1 MRVEVINTGSE
12 LLLGAVTNTHLGYI
26 ARKLLPLGLTIDRQ
40 VTVGDNHQLIGLTF
54 ANAIGRADLLIAT
67 GGLGPT
73 ADDITRDVVA
83 EICGCPLV
91 FHSEIMDRIA
101 ARFRSRKFPMP
112 ESVRVQAM
120 VPVGAIVLEN
130 HNGTAPGL
138 ALEHK
143 GKWIILLPGPPRELK
158 PMFEESVI
166 PLLGARLKLPVV
178 ESRTFR
184 TTGIGESMVEEIVGR
199 QLAALPGCEVGYCA
213 RPSEVDVRIVVRA
226 ATRAEAAALAGRAED
241 IIRQNL
247 GEWIFGTDDECF
259 EEVMIKALASRKQT
273 LAVAESCTGGHLA
286 NRLTNIAG
294 SSEVF
299 LNGCVTYS
307 NESKTRLLGVP
318 AELIARHG
326 AVSEPVARAMA
337 EGIRSRSGTDYGIGI
352 TGIAG
357 PGGGTPEKPVGL
369 VFIAL
374 ATTGATKCIE
384 QRLKYDR
391 ETFKFVATQY
401 ALDLLRR
408 SL

>member
-26 ARKLLPLGLTIDRQ
+26 ARKLLPLGLTIERQ

-54 ANAIGRADLLIAT
+54 ADAIGRADLLIAT

-83 EICGCPLV
+83 EICGRPLV
-91 FHSEIMDRIA
+91 FHPEIMDRIA

-112 ESVRVQAM
+112 DSVRVQAM
-120 VPVGAIVLEN
+120 VPEDAIVLEN
-130 HNGTAPGL
+130 NNGTAPGL
-138 ALEHK
+138 ALAHK

-166 PLLGARLKLPVV
+166 PLIETRLKLPVV

-226 ATRAEAAALAGRAED
+226 ATRAEAGALAGRAGD
-241 IIRQNL
+241 IIHRNL
-247 GEWIFGTDDECF
+247 GEWIFGTGDERL
-259 EEVMIKALASRKQT
+259 EEVMIRALAARKQT

-286 NRLTNIAG
+286 NRLTNVAG

-299 LNGCVTYS
+299 INGCVTYS
-307 NESKTRLLGVP
+307 NDSKTRLLGVP
-318 AELIARHG
+318 VELIARLG
-326 AVSEPVARAMA
+326 AVSEPVARTMA
-337 EGIRSRSGTDYGIGI
+337 EGIRVRSGTDYGIGI

-357 PGGGTPEKPVGL
+357 PGGGSAEKPVGL
-369 VFIAL
+369 VYIAL
-374 ATTGATKCIE
+374 ATPTGTHCIE

-408 SL
+408 TL